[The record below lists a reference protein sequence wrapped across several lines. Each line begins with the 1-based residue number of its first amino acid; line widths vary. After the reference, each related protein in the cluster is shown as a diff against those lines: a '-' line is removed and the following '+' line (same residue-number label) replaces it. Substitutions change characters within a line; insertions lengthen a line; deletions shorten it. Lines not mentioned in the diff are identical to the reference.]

1 MYTTEHLESNGVLP
15 IGEEKVDGDETEPQ
29 TSPTPFYTD
38 RSRVDDETMRFIKIT
53 TTANTHNATV
63 GDKIHD
69 TAHITGH
76 VTEGYCVKFE
86 YWQQND
92 GDAGND
98 KLLAT
103 TDCVTV
109 PAGATS
115 VDSPEITADKEGTF
129 YWREQLIPVRP
140 EQPTGPVTYGK
151 PRVPDETV
159 SVHPLAKTGVGVLP
173 LIGGAVMLMGAGLAL
188 TLGERR
194 RTNRGRHMV

>member
-1 MYTTEHLESNGVLP
+1 
-15 IGEEKVDGDETEPQ
+15 
-29 TSPTPFYTD
+29 
-38 RSRVDDETMRFIKIT
+38 MRFITIT

-63 GDKIHD
+63 GDEIHD
-69 TAHITGH
+69 AAHITGH

-98 KLLAT
+98 KLLTT

-129 YWREQLIPVRP
+129 YWREQLIPVKP

-151 PRVPDETV
+151 PRVADETV
-159 SVHPLAKTGVGVLP
+159 RVHPLAKTGIGVLP
-173 LIGGAVMLMGAGLAL
+173 LIGGIVMLMGVGLVL
-188 TLGERR
+188 TLGGRR
-194 RTNRGRHMV
+194 RTNRGRHMA

>member
-1 MYTTEHLESNGVLP
+1 MS
-15 IGEEKVDGDETEPQ
+15 
-29 TSPTPFYTD
+29 
-38 RSRVDDETMRFIKIT
+38 
-53 TTANTHNATV
+53 
-63 GDKIHD
+63 
-69 TAHITGH
+69 
-76 VTEGYCVKFE
+76 EGYCVRFE
-86 YWQQND
+86 YWQQHD

-103 TDCVTV
+103 TGCVTV

-115 VDSPEITADKEGTF
+115 VDSPEITADKSGTF
-129 YWREQLIPVRP
+129 YWRERLIPVRP
-140 EQPTGPVTYGK
+140 EQPTGPDSDKPDKPTGTVTYGK

-159 SVHPLAKTGVGVLP
+159 SVHPLAKTGVGALP